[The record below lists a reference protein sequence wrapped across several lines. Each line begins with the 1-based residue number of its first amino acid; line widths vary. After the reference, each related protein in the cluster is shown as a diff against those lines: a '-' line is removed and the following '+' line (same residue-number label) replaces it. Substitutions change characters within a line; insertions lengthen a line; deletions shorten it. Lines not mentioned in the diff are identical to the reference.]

1 MAKTRHFLLQAFV
14 RKFLIVFLPFLLI
27 VSLVFLIQISI
38 LSARINLESGEL
50 LRFFSY
56 LIPEILL
63 YTIPF
68 ALIAALANLFTS
80 LSEENEL
87 IALFALGHR
96 PIDLLKQYLPATI
109 LLSALLAVLSLM
121 LYPQMKQKI
130 QIFKER
136 KLAEATLK
144 ISPNKLSQSFGDY
157 HVYVAARDEKG
168 YRDIVLFDN
177 HDRTRQR
184 LFLAKRATAQNDG
197 KRLALTLY
205 DGTGE
210 SEERGKIE
218 SLRYRKLTVYQYPRF
233 SERSYLNFRRF
244 WERAATDRHQ
254 RGKLLY
260 FIFISISPLF
270 ILPLSAALGIFNP
283 RYERNR
289 AAAVIFFNALL
300 IYVPAVLIQKSGSLA
315 LFALLF
321 AAEVLIVTLLLQR
334 KVLKRF

>member
-1 MAKTRHFLLQAFV
+1 MAETRHFLLQAFIK
-14 RKFLIVFLPFLLI
+14 KFLIVFLPFLLI

-38 LSARINLESGEL
+38 LSARISLESGEL
-50 LRFFSY
+50 LRFFGY
-56 LIPEILL
+56 LIPEIFL

-68 ALIAALANLFTS
+68 SLIAALANLFTS

-96 PIDLLKQYLPATI
+96 PIDLLRQYLPVTF
-109 LLSALLAVLSLM
+109 LLSSLLAVLSLM

-130 QIFKER
+130 QIFKEK

-157 HVYVAARDEKG
+157 HVFVAAGDEKG

-177 HDRTRQR
+177 RDRNRQR
-184 LFLAKRATAQNDG
+184 LFLAKRAIARNDG

-210 SEERGKIE
+210 TEEHEKIE
-218 SLRYRKLTVYQYPRF
+218 SLSYRKLSVYQYPRF
-233 SERSYLNFRRF
+233 SDHSYLNYRRF
-244 WERAATDRHQ
+244 WTQALTDRH
-254 RGKLLY
+254 RLGKLLY
-260 FIFISISPLF
+260 FIFISLSPFF
-270 ILPLSAALGIFNP
+270 ILPLSASFGIFNP
-283 RYERNR
+283 RYEKNR

-300 IYVPAVLIQKSGSLA
+300 IYVPAVLVQKSGSVM
-315 LFALLF
+315 LFTLLLLLEALL
-321 AAEVLIVTLLLQR
+321 VTLLLHR
-334 KVLKRF
+334 RVLKRF